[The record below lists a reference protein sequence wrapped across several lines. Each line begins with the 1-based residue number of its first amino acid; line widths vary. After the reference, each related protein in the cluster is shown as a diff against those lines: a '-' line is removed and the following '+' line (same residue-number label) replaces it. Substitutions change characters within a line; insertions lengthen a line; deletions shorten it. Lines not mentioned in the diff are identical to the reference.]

1 MSEKRP
7 TVMNIPFNSI
17 TLKRATKL
25 AISIAGGK
33 KAFQVTTPN
42 PEFLLE
48 AKVNPKF
55 LGILKKS
62 TLNIPDGIGILWA
75 SKYKKISRN
84 KPKHL
89 KVINWIGSLLTL
101 LIKPESIKE
110 VLPERV
116 TGTDLMQEICKA
128 SVEKKLK
135 IFLLGAKEGVASKTK
150 IILEKK
156 YKNLKIVGA
165 HSGSPQESED
175 KKITQIINQAKPDIL
190 FVAYGAPK
198 QEIWIDRNLN
208 KLKTVKLA
216 IGIGGAFDF
225 ITGNRKRAPQLMQKI
240 GLEWLFRLIQEP
252 KRAKRIYNAVIKFP
266 ITILTESLKKE

>member
-1 MSEKRP
+1 
-7 TVMNIPFNSI
+7 MNIPFNGI
-17 TLKRATKL
+17 TLKQATKL
-25 AISIAGGK
+25 AIDIAGGK
-33 KAFQVTTPN
+33 KSFQVTTPN

-48 AKVNPKF
+48 ARVNPKF
-55 LGILKKS
+55 SAILKKS
-62 TLNIPDGIGILWA
+62 ALNIPDGIGILWA

-84 KPKHL
+84 KPRHI
-89 KVINWIGSLLTL
+89 KVANWIGSLLTL
-101 LIKPESIKE
+101 LIKPQSIRE

-156 YKNLKIVGA
+156 YKKLKIVGTY
-165 HSGSPQESED
+165 SGSPQESED
-175 KKITQIINQAKPDIL
+175 TKTTQIINQAKPDIL

-198 QEIWIDRNLN
+198 QEMWIDRNLN

-216 IGIGGAFDF
+216 MGIGGAFDF
-225 ITGNRKRAPQLMQKI
+225 ITGNRKRAPEFMRKI
-240 GLEWLFRLIQEP
+240 GLEWLFRFIQEP